1 MVIKDFLENLQR
13 AAKKKSKQCE
23 SSSLATNEIHIVK
36 KKILVICGGDVL
48 LLETWI

>member
-1 MVIKDFLENLQR
+1 MVIIDFLENLQR

-36 KKILVICGGDVL
+36 KKC
-48 LLETWI
+48 